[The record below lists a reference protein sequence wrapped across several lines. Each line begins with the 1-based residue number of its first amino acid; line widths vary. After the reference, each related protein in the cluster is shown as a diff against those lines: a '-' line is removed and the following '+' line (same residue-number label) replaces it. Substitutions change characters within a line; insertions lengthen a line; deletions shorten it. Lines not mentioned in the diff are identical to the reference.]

1 MADSKALIDELGL
14 SSKVEWVPTMSKTEL
29 WKYYCSCHA
38 VVDQFVVPA
47 LGGVGFESMVL
58 GRRLITAINREQT
71 TLFFGEAPPCLDA
84 ITVNECAARMREVI
98 EDPLDTKGRGQAA
111 RQWMATYHSAE
122 RIVALQSK
130 AYEALLSGQWDHS
143 VDAEERGD
151 RL

>member
-71 TLFFGEAPPCLDA
+71 TLFFGEAPLVS
-84 ITVNECAARMREVI
+84 T
-98 EDPLDTKGRGQAA
+98 Q
-111 RQWMATYHSAE
+111 
-122 RIVALQSK
+122 LQ
-130 AYEALLSGQWDHS
+130 
-143 VDAEERGD
+143 
-151 RL
+151 